1 MLWVTQLAADR
12 EGMNILFNNTNSPI
26 KGRLYTILSADKGL
40 GEVK

>member
-12 EGMNILFNNTNSPI
+12 DGMNILFNATNSPI

-40 GEVK
+40 GEPK